1 MVDEI
6 ENWYAVYQKLARV
19 VGVEATKKMCAYFG
33 GSQTTFPRRL
43 LDRKKEAAT
52 IRQACNQGVSVVTLA
67 HDHNYSS
74 RTIRRILA
82 KPEA

>member
-1 MVDEI
+1 MDGI
-6 ENWYAVYQKLARV
+6 ENWHAVYQKLARV

-33 GSQTTFPRRL
+33 GSQITFPRRL
-43 LDRKKEAAT
+43 LDRKKEATA
-52 IRQACNQGVSVVTLA
+52 IRRAYKQGGSVVTLA